1 MFVQNAQYLDRKGNC
16 YVFLYKNGGVTVF
29 QDDNGKLHCRNDK
42 GLYRWDGKE
51 TEIDI
56 G

>member
-1 MFVQNAQYLDRKGNC
+1 MFVQNSLYIDRVRN
-16 YVFLYKNGGVTVF
+16 YYTFLYKNGGVTVF
-29 QDDNGKLHCRNDK
+29 KDEDEKLHCRNDK